1 MRILLSDAFLRSRQ
15 HRPGARV
22 IVHDSRVT
30 GFECVIGART
40 KTFRLRTRAVS
51 ALLGR
56 WPVLT
61 ADEARAKALDLLR
74 RVAEGEAPANVRAAQ
89 VARPTLGE
97 ALTDYLAAKSLK
109 ASTARKMRERL
120 RCQCADWLLLPLDA
134 ITLKVVQERYR
145 SIDSTGSANEVM
157 RYLSALFNFVAA
169 RDGVALENPVARLR
183 KLDGLRE
190 LKPKDRMVPDAKL
203 PAWSAAV
210 AALAD
215 RDAADTLCFLAL
227 TGARLSEALHLTW
240 ADTDLE
246 AGSVRFRDTKNG
258 TDHALPLGRH
268 LQALLCARRNQATS
282 RTNPLAAD
290 APVFGL
296 SETRLRRA
304 VAEVVAAIGLPW
316 SPHDLRR
323 GFVTTGQRTL
333 NDLATV
339 KRLVNHSAGGDVTT
353 KHYLRLSVEDLREPM
368 QRIESAVLKLWQG
381 AKMR

>member
-1 MRILLSDAFLRSRQ
+1 MLSAEQ
-15 HRPGARV
+15 
-22 IVHDSRVT
+22 
-30 GFECVIGART
+30 ART
-40 KTFRLRTRAVS
+40 KALELLRDLAEGQSLPVPAAGAVPS
-51 ALLGR
+51 A
-56 WPVLT
+56 V
-61 ADEARAKALDLLR
+61 EARAPRLADLLDDYIATKGLKPSTVR
-74 RVAEGEAPANVRAAQ
+74 DLRNRLNVH
-89 VARPTLGE
+89 
-97 ALTDYLAAKSLK
+97 
-109 ASTARKMRERL
+109 
-120 RCQCADWLLLPLDA
+120 CADWLAAPVSG
-134 ITLKVVQERYR
+134 ITPAALEVRYR
-145 SIDSTGSANEVM
+145 AIASASAANAVA
-157 RYLSALFNFVAA
+157 RYLSALLNFANA
-169 RDGVALENPVARLR
+169 RHGLDLENPVARLR

-215 RDAADTLCFLAL
+215 RDAADALCFLAL
-227 TGARLSEALHLTW
+227 TGARLNEALHLTW
-240 ADTDLE
+240 ADTDVE

-258 TDHALPLGRH
+258 TDHALPLGLH

-282 RTNPLAAD
+282 HTNPLAAD

-304 VAEVVAAIGLPW
+304 VAEVVTAIGLPW

-368 QRIESAVLKLWQG
+368 QRIESAILNLWQS